1 MRPGLLLYGIP
12 PCPGAEGQLG
22 VRPALA
28 LKARIVS
35 VKELPAGACVGYGRA
50 YLMPRPGRVAI
61 VPLGYADGFSRRN
74 SNGGDVLV
82 RGRRVPIRGRICMDQ
97 FMVDVSDLPEV
108 QVGDEVV
115 LLGRQGTEEI
125 TAAEIAARTD
135 TIEHEVLAALTTRLP
150 RRY

>member
-1 MRPGLLLYGIP
+1 MCRLRPGLPDAAAG
-12 PCPGAEGQLG
+12 PGGD
-22 VRPALA
+22 
-28 LKARIVS
+28 
-35 VKELPAGACVGYGRA
+35 RA
-50 YLMPRPGRVAI
+50 
-61 VPLGYADGFSRRN
+61 LGYADGFSRRN